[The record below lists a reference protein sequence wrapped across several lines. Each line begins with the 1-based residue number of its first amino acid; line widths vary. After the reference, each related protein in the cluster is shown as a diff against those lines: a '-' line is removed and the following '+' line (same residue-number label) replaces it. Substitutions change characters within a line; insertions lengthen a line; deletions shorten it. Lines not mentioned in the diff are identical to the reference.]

1 MARQQPPSTRAAK
14 VAGATKASRSK
25 PGRGLSLIWVA
36 LGLVLVLIV
45 GGVGWAISQSPS
57 LDVVRSYDDLGRDH
71 VGEAVSYDQ
80 SPPVG
85 GDHNPAW
92 WDCGVYEEPVP
103 NHHAVHSLEHGAV
116 WLTYQP
122 DLAADQVD
130 TLRDLAGQ
138 EFMLLSP
145 DPDQDSPVVASA
157 WGNQLKLDR
166 ADDPRIPLFIKE
178 YRQGPQTPEPGAAC
192 TGGTTTDLVT
202 GR

>member
-14 VAGATKASRSK
+14 VAGATRSSGSK
-25 PGRGLSLIWVA
+25 RGGLSVIWVA
-36 LGLVLVLIV
+36 LALVLVLIV
-45 GGVGWAISQSPS
+45 GGVGWAISRAPS
-57 LDVVRSYDDLGRDH
+57 LGAVKTYDELGRDH
-71 VGEAVSYDQ
+71 VGEAVDYEQD
-80 SPPVG
+80 PPVG
-85 GDHNPAW
+85 GDHNAAS

-103 NHHAVHSLEHGAV
+103 KYHAVHSLEHGAV

-130 TLRDLAGQ
+130 MLRDLAGQ

-145 DPDQDSPVVASA
+145 DPDQDSPVVATA
-157 WGNQLKLDR
+157 WGTQLKLER

-192 TGGTTTDLVT
+192 TGGTTTDLVQ